1 MSAWLPVTGAVSV
14 RLIDGPGTVEFGE
27 VDRLGHLAT
36 DPLRALGRRL
46 LEPPLRARPDR
57 QELPLLAAAS
67 PGLALKAR
75 RPAGADSAHR

>member
-14 RLIDGPGTVEFGE
+14 RLIDGPVTVEFGE

-46 LEPPLRARPDR
+46 RLSRTV
-57 QELPLLAAAS
+57 
-67 PGLALKAR
+67 
-75 RPAGADSAHR
+75 